1 MKFFIVI
8 IIILLLMGGHLI
20 GLNECNQMRI
30 GLCPKDATSSWIFK
44 VGKKKLLFFNYKLGV
59 HSIIF

>member
-1 MKFFIVI
+1 MNFFFVI

-20 GLNECNQMRI
+20 GLDECNQMRI

-44 VGKKKLLFFNYKLGV
+44 VGKKYIYF
-59 HSIIF
+59 